1 MYAQSCPILFDLMDC
16 VACQAPLS
24 MEFSRQEYWVS
35 CHFLIQGIF
44 PTQGLNPGP
53 RIEPISPVSPALAG
67 RFFTLRHLGSP
78 YKDYTCTYIKFILLL
93 CGVPY
98 PQSWK
103 VHCTKSFYIKGL
115 NITDF
120 HIQGDHL
127 NRHIDNLWKISLKLV
142 FSSVQSLSR
151 VQLFVTPWIAACQS
165 SLSITNSQSSLP
177 LMSIKS
183 VMPSSHLILCCPF
196 SFCPQTLPASGSFPM
211 SQLVAWDGQSTG
223 ISALASILPMNT
235 QDWFPLGWTSWIS
248 LHSKGLSRVFNTT
261 VQKH

>member
-35 CHFLIQGIF
+35 CHFLFQGIF

-142 FSSVQSLSR
+142 FSSVQFSHSVVSNSLWPHESQHASPPYPSPTPR
-151 VQLFVTPWIAACQS
+151 VHSHSC
-165 SLSITNSQSSLP
+165 
-177 LMSIKS
+177 
-183 VMPSSHLILCCPF
+183 PSS
-196 SFCPQTLPASGSFPM
+196 Q
-211 SQLVAWDGQSTG
+211 
-223 ISALASILPMNT
+223 
-235 QDWFPLGWTSWIS
+235 
-248 LHSKGLSRVFNTT
+248 
-261 VQKH
+261 